1 MLIVFSPSFVIL
13 ALFCLLIKRIKN
25 FPTQIGMQE
34 KRTSYTNY
42 GVPKNCYA
50 IGAASLLYVTLFIIN
65 YLYHVF
71 IFVAE

>member
-13 ALFCLLIKRIKN
+13 ALFYLLIKRIKN

-34 KRTSYTNY
+34 KQIRGS
-42 GVPKNCYA
+42 PKISYA